1 MSLPLIDFIHSF
13 VLPCSFWFPV
23 RNRLSWTFHV
33 LLAKLYYSVTST
45 HKHTHTR
52 AHIQHTHPHTYE
64 HTHTRTQLKAY
75 PLLNLENEWWTH
87 IIISFCQCAWG
98 FLLLSPP
105 FMFQNGIFLEIV
117 YYFQSTKLLISFTC
131 LQLNSIFSLLCLFFP
146 IANFCFAGFQKL
158 FFFHFF
164 SIYLFFSY
172 PFACFSGF
180 SYISLLF
187 LSWQKSNI
195 LDNSHFNLLLRL
207 ILTKQN
213 LDLRSHWVWTLN
225 KHKLHTK
232 NNYVNSKTLFNIN
245 HCPVRNQIIKSI
257 NLRAPLTQCDAKKVI
272 TIKHLQQ

>member
-1 MSLPLIDFIHSF
+1 MCSLQSYTTVSQVHI
-13 VLPCSFWFPV
+13 
-23 RNRLSWTFHV
+23 NT
-33 LLAKLYYSVTST
+33 
-45 HKHTHTR
+45 HTHTCT
-52 AHIQHTHPHTYE
+52 HTTYTSTYIRTHTY
-64 HTHTRTQLKAY
+64 THTAQSLSTSQFGKWVMNSYYNFFLPMCLGFSASIT
-75 PLLNLENEWWTH
+75 PLHVSKRN
-87 IIISFCQCAWG
+87 I
-98 FLLLSPP
+98 
-105 FMFQNGIFLEIV
+105 LEIV

-164 SIYLFFSY
+164 SIYLFFSN

-232 NNYVNSKTLFNIN
+232 NNYVNSKTLVNIN
-245 HCPVRNQIIKSI
+245 HCPVKSGIK
-257 NLRAPLTQCDAKKVI
+257 
-272 TIKHLQQ
+272 